1 VDLRSWSPSG
11 TALRSQS
18 PGPMK
23 RHGGL
28 QPVQHEGIP
37 SFHNQASKGGP
48 RASGRS
54 MSPRL
59 ILLAACVVGLA
70 GCGTPSSAPSDEQ
83 VESPSSG
90 STSVES
96 TAADDTLDTD
106 EIMVGLEEMTEIS
119 EGMGRV
125 STLAAEACLQED
137 QSKLDDLKRQASEL
151 LSRAEAVPD
160 GGSNN
165 MVIARTAAQRGLRLA
180 TEGLQT
186 CDPATWMEV
195 VGQMENAAVAIGDVG
210 IEAEEAGN

>member
-1 VDLRSWSPSG
+1 
-11 TALRSQS
+11 
-18 PGPMK
+18 M
-23 RHGGL
+23 
-28 QPVQHEGIP
+28 
-37 SFHNQASKGGP
+37 
-48 RASGRS
+48 
-54 MSPRL
+54 
-59 ILLAACVVGLA
+59 
-70 GCGTPSSAPSDEQ
+70 
-83 VESPSSG
+83 
-90 STSVES
+90 
-96 TAADDTLDTD
+96 AADDMLDAD
-106 EIMVGLEEMTEIS
+106 EIMVGLGEMTEIS
-119 EGMGRV
+119 AGMGRV